1 MVKEHEIFKKIGKNG
16 QLTFENIF
24 SLKTTEK
31 KKHKIFKIQKY
42 ITFYPS
48 VWKKVLKFEHSWYW
62 QAREKNSTVG
72 GGKFTTF
79 QEKMWHFVE

>member
-48 VWKKVLKFEHSWYW
+48 VWKKSVKVRTFLVLAS
-62 QAREKNSTVG
+62 A
-72 GGKFTTF
+72 GKKQYCGWGEFTTF

>member
-31 KKHKIFKIQKY
+31 K
-42 ITFYPS
+42 T
-48 VWKKVLKFEHSWYW
+48 
-62 QAREKNSTVG
+62 
-72 GGKFTTF
+72 
-79 QEKMWHFVE
+79 